1 MGSRSVRGRCVGFQ
15 EADLRDAF
23 RRGQRGLRVVWNV
36 LSRRALPGD
45 RFAEAAER
53 RVPNQEQSLSARAKL
68 IDRGIPFMSLIV
80 RSSDLHAAGVFATTR
95 ISKGEQVVEYTGPR
109 ISQSE
114 GSRLYDDRP
123 ITYLFALD
131 DPELLIDGHGTAAF
145 INHSCDPNC
154 ETEEIDGH
162 VWICA
167 IRNIKPGEEIT

>member
-1 MGSRSVRGRCVGFQ
+1 MG
-15 EADLRDAF
+15 
-23 RRGQRGLRVVWNV
+23 
-36 LSRRALPGD
+36 
-45 RFAEAAER
+45 
-53 RVPNQEQSLSARAKL
+53 
-68 IDRGIPFMSLIV
+68 LIV

-167 IRNIKPGEEIT
+167 IRNIQPGEEITYDYNLFDGEGDAPCYCGSKRCRGTLYSREEIRRREREAKKKRLLAKKKAGAVS

>member
-1 MGSRSVRGRCVGFQ
+1 MG
-15 EADLRDAF
+15 
-23 RRGQRGLRVVWNV
+23 
-36 LSRRALPGD
+36 
-45 RFAEAAER
+45 
-53 RVPNQEQSLSARAKL
+53 
-68 IDRGIPFMSLIV
+68 LIV

-131 DPELLIDGHGTAAF
+131 NPELLIDGHGTAAF

-167 IRNIKPGEEIT
+167 IRNIQPGEEITYDYNLFDGEGDAPAIAVRSDAAELSIHAKKSVAASAKQRRNDSSRRRRLALSPRRSWTGKKT